1 MRRSRPVDPN
11 GDRRGHI
18 KDIVSIRQRPAAVED
33 RAVPGHWE
41 GDLLSGPN
49 NSYIATLVERHT
61 RYEQREIFMPIRE
74 RSRADIKGNNLDIVG
89 RAPCAIGDAGHLK
102 VFLTMRRR
110 SGGLPKVIRK
120 ALRSSTTFWS
130 ESPRRSGADGPRAP

>member
-1 MRRSRPVDPN
+1 
-11 GDRRGHI
+11 
-18 KDIVSIRQRPAAVED
+18 
-33 RAVPGHWE
+33 
-41 GDLLSGPN
+41 
-49 NSYIATLVERHT
+49 
-61 RYEQREIFMPIRE
+61 MPIRE

-102 VFLTMRRR
+102 VFLTMRR

-130 ESPRRSGADGPRAP
+130 ESPRRSGADGPRAPACCQVESVFLAVRLGHALPIGCCCVPITTSGERNG